1 MSRGFISC
9 GFGLRIGVCG
19 TGVIS
24 SGKLTGLRDISSVS
38 IRIPK
43 QTTECGGEILKKLCT
58 AKDNVLIISPPGG
71 GKTTFLRECIRV
83 ISSSGVRVAVCDERS
98 ELAAVFRGVPQF
110 DIGPVSDVMSDIP
123 KSEAALMLLRS
134 MNPQVIAMD
143 EISSPEDCL
152 AAASAVGCGVRVI
165 ATAHAASVS
174 DLNRRNVYKGLFT
187 QNVFKSVVV
196 IENNAGVRSYRLEML
211 Q

>member
-1 MSRGFISC
+1 M
-9 GFGLRIGVCG
+9 
-19 TGVIS
+19 
-24 SGKLTGLRDISSVS
+24 
-38 IRIPK
+38 
-43 QTTECGGEILKKLCT
+43 
-58 AKDNVLIISPPGG
+58 
-71 GKTTFLRECIRV
+71 
-83 ISSSGVRVAVCDERS
+83 AVCDERS

-174 DLNRRNVYKGLFT
+174 DLKRRNVYRLLLA
-187 QNVFKSVVV
+187 QDVFKSIVV